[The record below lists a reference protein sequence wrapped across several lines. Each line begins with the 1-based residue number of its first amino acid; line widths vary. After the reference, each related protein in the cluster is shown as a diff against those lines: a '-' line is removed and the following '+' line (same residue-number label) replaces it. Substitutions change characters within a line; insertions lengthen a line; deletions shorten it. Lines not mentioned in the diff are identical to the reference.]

1 MPVRSIHTP
10 FGDMT
15 VAQEGV
21 AIVSVDWGWGRD
33 QDDTPLLREALAQ
46 LDAYFSGKLKT
57 FDLPLAIEGTPFQ
70 RRVWQTMQ
78 QIPYGETR
86 TYGDVAQELNSAA
99 RAVGGA
105 CGANRL
111 PILIPCH
118 RILGT
123 GGIGGYSGGEG
134 PATKQQI
141 LDLERM
147 AARRLL

>member
-15 VAQEGV
+15 VAQEGE
-21 AIVSVDWGWGRD
+21 ALVSVDWGWGRD

-46 LDAYFSGKLKT
+46 LDAYFSGKLKV
-57 FDLPLAIEGTPFQ
+57 FDLPISVEGTPFQ
-70 RRVWQTMQ
+70 RRVWEIMLR
-78 QIPYGETR
+78 IPYGETR
-86 TYGDVAQELNSAA
+86 TYREVAQDLNSAA

-118 RILGT
+118 RILAVNGL
-123 GGIGGYSGGEG
+123 GGYSGGEG
-134 PATKQQI
+134 PATKRQI
-141 LDLERM
+141 LDLEAM
-147 AARRLL
+147 AANRIL

>member
-1 MPVRSIHTP
+1 MRSIHTP

-105 CGANRL
+105 CG
-111 PILIPCH
+111 P
-118 RILGT
+118 T
-123 GGIGGYSGGEG
+123 GCRSSFPAIASSG
-134 PATKQQI
+134 PAASAVIPGRRAGDQ
-141 LDLERM
+141 
-147 AARRLL
+147 AADSRPRTDGGAALL